1 MRSVHVRPTMHSLH
15 GQKVAKEMTNKFLEF
30 SKSCQ
35 TIFLCLEIS
44 GKGLWLFR
52 SPTGASEVR
61 IVESQESRG
70 IGWFWSTVLLLE
82 SALCLSEQTNKQ
94 TYKQTQNQVNT
105 KIFNAFLPM
114 VSFQQI

>member
-1 MRSVHVRPTMHSLH
+1 
-15 GQKVAKEMTNKFLEF
+15 MTNKFLEF

-52 SPTGASEVR
+52 SPTGAAEVR

-70 IGWFWSTVLLLE
+70 IGWFSSAALLLE
-82 SALCLSEQTNKQ
+82 TVLHLSEQMN
-94 TYKQTQNQVNT
+94 KQTQNEVNT
-105 KIFNAFLPM
+105 KIFNAFFPM
-114 VSFQQI
+114 VSLQQI